1 MRQEGLTALLE
12 PTPIFT
18 SNKSFAG
25 ACAIAAASLFSS
37 AASANIIMV
46 SDGALFG
53 DIVAGSG
60 GSLDHEFFAG
70 YSGYYGS
77 GLAGGTGNGAWTA
90 SASGGLYADGG
101 IMSTN
106 FGGEALTL
114 SFASADVFAIGGNFF
129 NTAADFSTTPS
140 LIQVQVNNIS
150 YVFFAD
156 GNDFSGFIS
165 TSGAIQAITFT
176 PYGSGSASKFAS
188 TDHVV
193 VGAIPSPAALALGAL
208 AGLIRRRRR

>member
-1 MRQEGLTALLE
+1 M
-12 PTPIFT
+12 IM
-18 SNKSFAG
+18 SNKSFVS

-37 AASANIIMV
+37 AASANIILV
-46 SDGALFG
+46 SDEAVFSS
-53 DIVAGSG
+53 IVASAG
-60 GSLDHEFFAG
+60 GAIDNEYFSG

-77 GLAGGTGNGAWTA
+77 GLTGGTGDGAWTA
-90 SASGGLYADGG
+90 TADGGLFASDG

-106 FGGEALTL
+106 AVAAPLTL
-114 SFASADVFAIGGNFF
+114 TFSSGNVFAIGGNFF
-129 NTAADFSTTPS
+129 NTDFDFGTVPS
-140 LIQVQVNNIS
+140 LIEVRVNDIS
-150 YVFFAD
+150 YVFNSSSDDFA
-156 GNDFSGFIS
+156 GFVS

-176 PYGSGSASKFAS
+176 PYGSGEGKFAS